1 METSI
6 ELSNNYLE
14 FEEAI
19 SKLPIRCGSINDE
32 QQGFLINFLKSNAKI
47 QNILETGFNLGLSA
61 ATMMESR
68 PDIRVLSSD
77 IFWFDYTRRA
87 KLLLDI
93 AYPGRNT
100 LIAGNSVNTIPT
112 FFSQFEY
119 MPDFVFIDGGHESP
133 VPYIDMYYILNHIR
147 PGTPVMIDDYCMEHG
162 QSGVIVAVNRFIE
175 LGVLSDVK
183 FYKSKDR
190 GWAFG
195 FRSSVEMPPSD
206 FNLSTESIDKLLR
219 DTECHYDNKEP
230 FSFNQEVATPLCEI
244 MGRNKSDKGS
254 TDLAKSWHNYTTV
267 YYSLFNE
274 MRNKNLRI
282 FELGLGT
289 NNVNLHSNMGVDGRP
304 GASLYGWAEFFPNS
318 AIFGADID
326 RDILFNTDRIS
337 TFYCDQTNPEEI
349 KEMWNHAALEEPF
362 DIIIEDGLHTYEANV
377 CFFEN
382 SIHKLKSGY
391 YIIED
396 ILTTDLMN
404 FRNKI
409 LEWEKRYNDC
419 KFTLLTIPSV
429 RNKVDNNLLVVRK
442 CEVPNLIPPHFVRQ
456 H

>member
-1 METSI
+1 M
-6 ELSNNYLE
+6 E

-19 SKLPIRCGSINDE
+19 CKLPIRCGSINNV
-32 QQGFLINFLKSNAKI
+32 QQGFLIEFLESNPKI
-47 QNILETGFNLGLSA
+47 CNILETGFNAGLSA
-61 ATMMESR
+61 AIMMEAR
-68 PDIRVLSSD
+68 PDIRVVSSD

-100 LIAGNSVNTIPT
+100 LFAGNSINTIPT
-112 FFSQFEY
+112 LFTQFNY
-119 MPDFVFIDGGHESP
+119 MPDFVFIDGGHDSP

-183 FYKSKDR
+183 FYNSEDR

-206 FNLSTESIDKLLR
+206 FNINAESIDKLLR
-219 DTECHYDNKEP
+219 DTECHYDPKPSLNHEI
-230 FSFNQEVATPLCEI
+230 STPLCEI
-244 MGRNKSDKGS
+244 MGRNKSDKGHS
-254 TDLAKSWHNYTTV
+254 NIRDSWHNYTTV
-267 YYSLFNE
+267 YYSIFNE
-274 MRNKNLRI
+274 MRDKKLRI

-289 NNVNLHSNMGVDGRP
+289 NNVNLESNMGADGRP
-304 GASLYGWAEFFPNS
+304 GASLYGWAEFFPN
-318 AIFGADID
+318 AAVFGADID
-326 RDILFNTDRIS
+326 RDILFNTERIS

-349 KEMWNHAALEEPF
+349 KEMWNNPALEEPF
-362 DIIIEDGLHTYEANV
+362 DIIIEDGLHTFEANV

-382 SIHKLKSGY
+382 SIHKIESGY
-391 YIIED
+391 YVIED
-396 ILTTDLMN
+396 ILTSDLEK

-409 LEWEKRYNDC
+409 VEWEKVYKC
-419 KFTLLTIPSV
+419 TFTLLTIPSH
-429 RNKVDNNLLVVRK
+429 RNKVDNNLLVVQK
-442 CEVPNLIPPHFVRQ
+442 Q
-456 H
+456 SK

>member
-1 METSI
+1 METHGI
-6 ELSNNYLE
+6 ELSKNYME

-19 SKLPIRCGSINDE
+19 CKLPIRCGSINNS
-32 QQGFLINFLKSNAKI
+32 QQGFLIEFLVSNPEI
-47 QNILETGFNLGLSA
+47 CNILETGFNAGLSA
-61 ATMMESR
+61 AIMMEAR
-68 PDIRVLSSD
+68 PDIRVVSSD

-100 LIAGNSVNTIPT
+100 LFAGNSINTIPT
-112 FFSQFEY
+112 LFTQFNY
-119 MPDFVFIDGGHESP
+119 MPDFVFIDGGHDSP

-183 FYKSKDR
+183 FYNSEDR

-206 FNLSTESIDKLLR
+206 FNINAESIDKLLR
-219 DTECHYDNKEP
+219 DTECHYDPKPLLKHEI
-230 FSFNQEVATPLCEI
+230 STPLCEI
-244 MGRNKSDKGS
+244 MGRNKSDKGN
-254 TDLAKSWHNYTTV
+254 TNIRDSWHNYTTV

-274 MRNKNLRI
+274 IRNMKLRI

-289 NNVNLHSNMGVDGRP
+289 NNVTLESNMGANGRP
-304 GASLYGWAEFFPNS
+304 GASLYGWAEFFPNA

-326 RDILFNTDRIS
+326 RDILFNTGRIS
-337 TFYCDQTNPEEI
+337 TFYCDQTNPEKI
-349 KEMWNHAALEEPF
+349 KEMWNNPALEEPF
-362 DIIIEDGLHTYEANV
+362 DIIIEDGLHTFEANV

-382 SIHKLKSGY
+382 SIHKIESGY
-391 YIIED
+391 YVIED
-396 ILTTDLMN
+396 ILTTDLGK

-409 LEWEKRYNDC
+409 VEWEKVYNC
-419 KFTLLTIPSV
+419 TFTLLTIPSDK
-429 RNKVDNNLLVVRK
+429 NKVDNNLLVVK
-442 CEVPNLIPPHFVRQ
+442 KGI
-456 H
+456 